1 MSLVTLFI
9 WSAGIAS
16 ATSRPPA
23 SRIDRPGRRITR
35 PVTAVQK
42 RD

>member
-1 MSLVTLFI
+1 MSLVMLFS

-23 SRIDRPGRRITR
+23 STIDQPGRRMTR
-35 PVTAVQK
+35 PVMAAQK